1 MPREC
6 QQCVSL
12 PFVNPGNL
20 LIVLAKSSVGGTK
33 QSVPPS
39 AVSRLAV
46 LQVGGLPVTL
56 LSVADLSLVSV
67 CPGNKWSECQTDGE
81 RVGWVE
87 VER

>member
-1 MPREC
+1 M
-6 QQCVSL
+6 
-12 PFVNPGNL
+12 
-20 LIVLAKSSVGGTK
+20 
-33 QSVPPS
+33 
-39 AVSRLAV
+39 
-46 LQVGGLPVTL
+46 L